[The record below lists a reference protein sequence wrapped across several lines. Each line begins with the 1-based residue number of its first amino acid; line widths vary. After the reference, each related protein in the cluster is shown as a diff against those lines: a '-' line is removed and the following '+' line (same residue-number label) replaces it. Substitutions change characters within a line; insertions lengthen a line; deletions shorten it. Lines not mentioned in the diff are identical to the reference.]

1 MGKARWTYLAC
12 GGWTMGWQGQ
22 SELTNYTST
31 RQPWRVFSLYPANDG
46 AFDKVDNTIS
56 LLKGLQEHSKNHKYT
71 VVDDEEG
78 KGLRNSG
85 YDVIIN
91 VLFMLSPRTPTPRS
105 MVTLT
110 MGKTSCTIETNP
122 DPAGTRTR
130 RTLCGSRMAATTY
143 ARPQ

>member
-1 MGKARWTYLAC
+1 
-12 GGWTMGWQGQ
+12 MGWQGQ
-22 SELTNYTST
+22 T
-31 RQPWRVFSLYPANDG
+31 NDG

-91 VLFMLSPRTPTPRS
+91 FKIRMGDGQRLLFPSGYGLSYKTKQPEKDLPPLDVVERNTCHNPCNDLDGDENWESPDCNLGRS
-105 MVTLT
+105 
-110 MGKTSCTIETNP
+110 
-122 DPAGTRTR
+122 
-130 RTLCGSRMAATTY
+130 
-143 ARPQ
+143 